1 MSCRLGTFIHLVA
14 ITELPN
20 PFKRNSKDKTK
31 NKQDDQPPDN
41 GTQMEEN
48 SLPSRQHEGTS
59 NLKQRRKR
67 RHSK

>member
-1 MSCRLGTFIHLVA
+1 MA

-20 PFKRNSKDKTK
+20 PFKRNENDKTK
-31 NKQDDQPPDN
+31 NKQDDQQPDN
-41 GTQMEEN
+41 RTQMEEN
-48 SLPSRQHEGTS
+48 SLPSRQHEGNS

>member
-1 MSCRLGTFIHLVA
+1 MGTFIHLVA

-20 PFKRNSKDKTK
+20 PFKRNENDKTK
-31 NKQDDQPPDN
+31 NKQDDQQPDN

-48 SLPSRQHEGTS
+48 YLPSRQHEVTS